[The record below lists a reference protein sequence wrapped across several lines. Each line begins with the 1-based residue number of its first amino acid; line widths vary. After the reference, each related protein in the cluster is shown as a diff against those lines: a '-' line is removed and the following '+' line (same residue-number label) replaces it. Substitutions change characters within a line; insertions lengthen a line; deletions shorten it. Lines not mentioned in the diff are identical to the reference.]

1 MQKRYDEVLTTRIED
16 AINNGCT
23 HITWNELY
31 LWYGVKRLAA
41 GAFRDLAQRMR
52 EVAGSRAVKP
62 RRIEGRGGIFIYDG
76 SKSKWID
83 PDGKK

>member
-16 AINNGCT
+16 AIHNGCT

-31 LWYGVKRLAA
+31 LWYGVKKIAA
-41 GAFRDLAQRMR
+41 GTYRDLAQRMR
-52 EVAGSRAVKP
+52 ETAGGRALKA

-76 SKSKWID
+76 SKSEWID
-83 PDGKK
+83 PDDKK